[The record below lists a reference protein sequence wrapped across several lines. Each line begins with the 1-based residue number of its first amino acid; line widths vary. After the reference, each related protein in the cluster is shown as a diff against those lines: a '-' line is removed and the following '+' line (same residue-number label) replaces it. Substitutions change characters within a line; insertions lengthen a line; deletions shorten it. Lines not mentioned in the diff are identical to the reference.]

1 MSNTV
6 EAIDSRKTQTGEQ
19 INDLEGRMVE
29 ITAVQQN
36 TEKWKKK
43 KKRTVSKRPWDIKHT
58 NICIIGVPEDG
69 NAPIAFSLCSLFF
82 LLFFLKLS
90 SSTVEKLFI
99 HILYIQIV
107 CKI

>member
-43 KKRTVSKRPWDIKHT
+43 KKK
-58 NICIIGVPEDG
+58 CGQ
-69 NAPIAFSLCSLFF
+69 SLRDPGTLNTPTFA
-82 LLFFLKLS
+82 L
-90 SSTVEKLFI
+90 
-99 HILYIQIV
+99 
-107 CKI
+107 

>member
-43 KKRTVSKRPWDIKHT
+43 KKK
-58 NICIIGVPEDG
+58 NED
-69 NAPIAFSLCSLFF
+69 SL
-82 LLFFLKLS
+82 
-90 SSTVEKLFI
+90 
-99 HILYIQIV
+99 
-107 CKI
+107 